1 MPVEYQ
7 SANQGVNA
15 QGKLRAFRFLFLSLG
30 ILSFLASP
38 GRAETVSYSTS
49 DQVSITAD
57 FFRGEQ
63 GRGGIVLFHRS
74 GSQSAELAALAQAL
88 VARGFSVLVPD
99 LRGHGRSES
108 EPRAPR
114 AADSSPWLRDG
125 PAAVSYLRDLL
136 GERAPIGLVGIERGA
151 EIAARA
157 MTASADPRGPLVLL
171 DPDDSLTGLAILQ
184 SAAEAQRP
192 VLVVAGRDDARARE
206 AARSLFLLRPASQL
220 WLLDG
225 GARIVDRLLSRADFA
240 DDLAAWIAETAGR

>member
-7 SANQGVNA
+7 SAKQGVNA
-15 QGKLRAFRFLFLSLG
+15 QRKHRAFRFLFLALG
-30 ILSFLASP
+30 ILSFPASA

-57 FFRGEQ
+57 FYRGEE
-63 GRGGIVLFHRS
+63 GRGGIVLFHRN
-74 GSQSAELAALAQAL
+74 GSQSAALDELASAL
-88 VARGFSVLVPD
+88 VLRGFHVLAPD

-136 GERAPIGLVGIERGA
+136 GPDAPIGLVGIERGA

-157 MTASADPRGPLVLL
+157 MSAGSDPRGALVLL

-184 SAAEAQRP
+184 SASDAQRP
-192 VLVVAGRDDARARE
+192 VLIVAGRDDPRARE
-206 AARSLFLLRPASQL
+206 AARALFLLRPTSQL

-225 GARIVDRLLSRADFA
+225 GARIVDRLLSRDDFA
-240 DDLAAWIAETAGR
+240 DDLATWMSEAARR